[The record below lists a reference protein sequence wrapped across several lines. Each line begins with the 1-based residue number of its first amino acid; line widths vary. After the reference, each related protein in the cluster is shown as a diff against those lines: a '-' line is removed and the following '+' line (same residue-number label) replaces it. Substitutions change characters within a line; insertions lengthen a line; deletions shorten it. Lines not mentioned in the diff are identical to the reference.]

1 MEVQW
6 KMNGVSPLKHG
17 FVDIAAIMFVI
28 GGVVSLA
35 MTILALPIASI
46 YPLSLPSSLSATSI
60 VVIVISLICS
70 FGALHCFSL
79 ATKRMLSE
87 AGVRGLIFGALLLIF
102 SLGGITAST
111 GGAGTLGS
119 GTAAGTLSAGT
130 GMLLT
135 VVSAFMTLIAGIICF
150 ALRHT
155 NVSASAIARQHQ
167 ITQPMYQQ

>member
-1 MEVQW
+1 
-6 KMNGVSPLKHG
+6 MNAVSPLKHG
-17 FVDIAAIMFVI
+17 FVDLAAIMFVI

-35 MTILALPIASI
+35 MTILALPITSI
-46 YPLSLPSSLSATSI
+46 YPLTLPTSLSPTSI
-60 VVIVISLICS
+60 VVIAISLICA

-102 SLGGITAST
+102 SLGGINAAS

-119 GTAAGTLSAGT
+119 GTAAGSLSAGT
-130 GMLLT
+130 GTFLT
-135 VVSAFMTLIAGIICF
+135 VVSAFLILLAGIICF